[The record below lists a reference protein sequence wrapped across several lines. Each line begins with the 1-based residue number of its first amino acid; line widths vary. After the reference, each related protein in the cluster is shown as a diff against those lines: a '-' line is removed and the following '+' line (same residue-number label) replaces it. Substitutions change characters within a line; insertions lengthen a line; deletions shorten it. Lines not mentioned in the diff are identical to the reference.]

1 MKDKLLFQFSVGKV
15 PQGEAI
21 TSEEA
26 EARLLARLDQRGG
39 QCSDTLWSLAV
50 LYSRTDRLADTRN
63 CLDRLLALAQ
73 DLEERAHC
81 ILAMGQLMEKYRDY
95 EGAVKYY
102 RQAFEM
108 EPCRT
113 EVWYFINNNLGFSLN
128 QIGMYQEAESFLKA
142 AIVID
147 PCRPNAHKN
156 LGLCH
161 VGLGDF
167 AFASRCFVEATQV
180 NASDG
185 RSVKHLEDLVL
196 AHPEL
201 LVDEKDMAEELEACR
216 KAVEVARAQQP
227 DWQAEWKKRRELG
240 RQEHTGPESG
250 EKHAHYRFGHSSVG
264 QAETAGGMAPQ

>member
-1 MKDKLLFQFSVGKV
+1 MKDKLSFQFSVCSI

-21 TSEEA
+21 TREEA
-26 EARLLARLDQRGG
+26 EARMRAQLDQRGG
-39 QCSDTLWSLAV
+39 QCADTLWSLAV
-50 LYSRTDRLADTRN
+50 LYSQTGRLADSRK
-63 CLDRLLALAQ
+63 CLDRLLVLAR

-81 ILAMGQLMEKYRDY
+81 ILAMGQLMEKLRDY

-108 EPCRT
+108 EPCKT

-128 QIGMYQEAESFLKA
+128 QIGMYQEAEPYLKA
-142 AIVID
+142 AIAID

-167 AFASRCFVEATQV
+167 AFASRCFVVATQV
-180 NASDG
+180 NASDP
-185 RSVKHLEDLVL
+185 RSLKHLEELFQE
-196 AHPEL
+196 HPEL
-201 LVDEKDMAEELEACR
+201 LVDEKDLAEELDACR

-227 DWQAEWKKRRELG
+227 DWQAEWKKRRDHETHGHAGQSSGLSPREPSG
-240 RQEHTGPESG
+240 TQEKEN
-250 EKHAHYRFGHSSVG
+250 E
-264 QAETAGGMAPQ
+264 